1 MAASL
6 LSRRPVAESPHP
18 YSLVGRALAQTLI
31 AEGTII
37 LTIQRT
43 PGPHRRGYRH
53 PRRAVALGAAL
64 LTFGALAACSSSGS
78 STSSGAAG
86 TSTTGSSG
94 GGLVVAD
101 LAPFSGPD
109 AALGPTY
116 LVSCDGATQAIN
128 NAGGVLGHKLSCKG
142 VDTRGDPADAVP
154 ATTQMFAT
162 TSNLALVIGCTSD
175 EAASV
180 VPIINS
186 RKMVAFCMTGQSEFD
201 SVHFPYF
208 YRLVPPDLEES
219 YAMLAIAQQLGYK
232 KVALA
237 FGNDIGSQTFI
248 QPAISA
254 IGKAGMTLA
263 ANETLDLNASS
274 FRTEA
279 DKIVSAHPDVILT
292 EALGPTDATFLSEVK
307 QLNGGKMIPVI
318 GTSADISPDWYKSV
332 AAAIGASTL
341 ATSFR
346 ADNLVTETSGPSYA
360 PFQTAIMSEQ
370 GKVGS
375 TGDFSTYLT
384 APGAVH
390 LYDGINL
397 AALAM
402 VEAKSTVPSVY
413 APFIEKI
420 GDGAPGATV
429 VYSFAQGIAALKQ
442 GKAIRYE
449 GPGGPT
455 NFDSF
460 HDSTGIFQID
470 TYNTTGAVQVT
481 GNITAAQ
488 LRALS

>member
-1 MAASL
+1 MTRRSHLTRRRTAAV
-6 LSRRPVAESPHP
+6 LSAAAAV
-18 YSLVGRALAQTLI
+18 LAT
-31 AEGTII
+31 A
-37 LTIQRT
+37 
-43 PGPHRRGYRH
+43 
-53 PRRAVALGAAL
+53 
-64 LTFGALAACSSSGS
+64 ALAACSSS
-78 STSSGAAG
+78 STSSSG
-86 TSTTGSSG
+86 TTGASG
-94 GGLVVAD
+94 SHSAIVVAD

-116 LVSCDGATQAIN
+116 LVSCDGATQAID

-154 ATTQMFAT
+154 ATRQMFAT
-162 TSNLALVIGCTSD
+162 TPNLALIIGVTSD

-180 VPIINS
+180 VPVINAD
-186 RKMVAFCMTGQSEFD
+186 KMVAFGMTGQSEF
-201 SVHFPYF
+201 SSTHFPYF
-208 YRLVPPDLEES
+208 YRLVPPDLAES
-219 YAMLAIAQQLGYK
+219 YAMVVIAQHLGYK
-232 KVALA
+232 RIALA

-248 QPAISA
+248 KPAITS
-254 IGKAGMTLA
+254 IGKAGQTLV
-263 ANETLDLNASS
+263 ANETLDLSANT

-279 DKIVSAHPDVILT
+279 DKIVAAHPDVIFT
-292 EALGPTDATFLSEVK
+292 EALGPAEATFLSEVK

-318 GTSADISPDWYKSV
+318 GTSATISPDWYKSV

-341 ATSFR
+341 ASSFH
-346 ADNLVTETSGPSYA
+346 ADNLVTETSGPAYA
-360 PFQTAIMSEQ
+360 PFQQAIMSEK

-375 TGDFSTYLT
+375 SGNFDTYLT

-413 APFIEKI
+413 APFIAKI
-420 GDGAPGATV
+420 GDGTSNAQV
-429 VYSFAQGIAALKQ
+429 VYSFAQGVAALKA

-455 NFDSF
+455 SFDSYN
-460 HDSTGIFQID
+460 DSTGIFQID
-470 TYNTTGAVQVT
+470 TYSGSGAVQVT

-488 LRALS
+488 LRAVS

>member
-1 MAASL
+1 MTVRSTRR
-6 LSRRPVAESPHP
+6 SRSTT
-18 YSLVGRALAQTLI
+18 GRAAAGL
-31 AEGTII
+31 
-37 LTIQRT
+37 
-43 PGPHRRGYRH
+43 
-53 PRRAVALGAAL
+53 AVATLAA
-64 LTFGALAACSSSGS
+64 TALAACSSSAS
-78 STSSGAAG
+78 SSGATSG
-86 TSTTGSSG
+86 STSTG
-94 GGLVVAD
+94 GGSLVVAD

-154 ATTQMFAT
+154 ATRQMFAT
-162 TSNLALVIGCTSD
+162 TPNLALVIGVTSD

-180 VPIINS
+180 VPVINTD
-186 RKMVAFCMTGQSEFD
+186 KMVAFGMTGQSEF
-201 SVHFPYF
+201 SSTHFQYF
-208 YRLVPPDLEES
+208 YRLVPPDLAES
-219 YAMLAIAQQLGYK
+219 YAMVVIAQQLGYK
-232 KVALA
+232 RIALA

-248 QPAISA
+248 KPAITS
-254 IGKAGMTLA
+254 IGKAGQTLV
-263 ANETLDLNASS
+263 ANETLDLSANT

-279 DKIVSAHPDVILT
+279 DKIVAAHPDVIFT
-292 EALGPTDATFLSEVK
+292 EALGPAEATFLSEVK

-318 GTSADISPDWYKSV
+318 GTSATISPDWYKSV

-341 ATSFR
+341 ASSFH
-346 ADNLVTETSGPSYA
+346 ADNLVTETTGPAYA
-360 PFQTAIMSEQ
+360 PFQQAIMSEK

-375 TGDFSTYLT
+375 TGNFDTYLT

-402 VEAKSTVPSVY
+402 VEAKSTSPSVY
-413 APFIEKI
+413 APFIAKI
-420 GDGAPGATV
+420 GDGSAGAVV

-460 HDSTGIFQID
+460 NDSTGIFQTD
-470 TYNTTGAVQVT
+470 TYSGSGAVQVT

-488 LRALS
+488 LRAVS